1 MISFVLFATL
11 SAIFLIQ
18 NQVRKVEKFDEL
30 N

>member
-18 NQVRKVEKFDEL
+18 NQVRNDEKFDEL
-30 N
+30 S